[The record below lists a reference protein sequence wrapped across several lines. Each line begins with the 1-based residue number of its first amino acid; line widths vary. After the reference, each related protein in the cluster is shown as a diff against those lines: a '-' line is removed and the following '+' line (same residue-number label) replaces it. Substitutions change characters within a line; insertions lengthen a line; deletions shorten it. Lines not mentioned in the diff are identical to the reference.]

1 MSDVTPVS
9 ADPACLFC
17 KIVAGTIPAAHVAE
31 TAEAIAFRD
40 IAPQAPV
47 HVLVVPRAHVA
58 SLDAA
63 ADAAQLGSV
72 LALARQ
78 VAREQGIAEAGY
90 RCVIN
95 TGGDGGQT
103 VGHLHVHVLGGR
115 ALGWPPG

>member
-1 MSDVTPVS
+1 MTLPS

-17 KIVAGTIPAAHVAE
+17 KIVAGTIPAARVAE
-31 TAEAIAFRD
+31 TVDAIAFRD

-47 HVLVVPRAHVA
+47 HLLVVPRTHVG

-63 ADAAQLGSV
+63 EDAALLGGV

-78 VAREQGIAEAGY
+78 VARDQGIAEAGY